1 MQAVLQ
7 PPVVGGSPGG
17 SSGAGSPDA
26 KRPKLDADAEARLQK
41 RKNFAER
48 LGVESSSAQY
58 NVDHGNVLGAGGF
71 AKVVMG
77 KDILSGK
84 VVAVKVISVAVEEM
98 DADDFLYA
106 HSEVAIMRQLRRHP
120 NIVSLLSSWVGD
132 EVRACASV
140 APCYIWWNYY
150 KS

>member
-1 MQAVLQ
+1 MLQ

-77 KDILSGK
+77 KDLATFRKGGGG
-84 VVAVKVISVAVEEM
+84 E
-98 DADDFLYA
+98 
-106 HSEVAIMRQLRRHP
+106 
-120 NIVSLLSSWVGD
+120 GD
-132 EVRACASV
+132 QCGGGGDG
-140 APCYIWWNYY
+140 C
-150 KS
+150 